1 MKTLLALWLSI
12 LAYPVFAQQA
22 LETVSFV
29 DVKRYMGTWYEISS
43 FPQRFQKGCNCTEA
57 NYSLNADNTVN
68 VTNKCI
74 KDGKLK
80 TATAKAK
87 VKDTKTNA
95 KLSVQFAWPFKG
107 KYWIIDL
114 ADDYSYAVVA
124 HPNRKYLW
132 ILSRTKS
139 MDDKLYAN
147 IVERCKAKG
156 FDVSLLKRTFQLC
169 ESIK

>member
-1 MKTLLALWLSI
+1 MKTLVTLLLGIFTYTCS
-12 LAYPVFAQQA
+12 AQQA

-43 FPQRFQKGCNCTEA
+43 FPQHFQKGCNCTEA
-57 NYSLNADNTVN
+57 NYSLNADNTVD
-68 VTNKCI
+68 VSNKCI
-74 KDGKLK
+74 KNGKLK

-114 ADDYSYAVVA
+114 ADDYSYAVVS

-132 ILSRTKS
+132 ILSRTKT
-139 MDDKLYAN
+139 MDDKLYAKL
-147 IVERCKAKG
+147 VERCKAKG
-156 FDVSLLKRTFQLC
+156 FDVSKLRRTFQQC
-169 ESIK
+169 EAA